1 MWSGCWVVISSGI
14 YLCARNSAS
23 LASSHC
29 CCSWYITKMM
39 VITTYIIIS
48 LNIIWLYFVSHLFLK
63 FWQKNVVYKF
73 PCTNES
79 VSLSDLYSLSLS
91 HTVFAVSLILILHN
105 ILFDCNSTVFSLLLI
120 LLFLGHTIYF
130 AMLKKLQDSLIP
142 YSTNVESIVK
152 HSILSFKNQTDCQN
166 SYAQSLLYSTKAET
180 EPKTMI
186 SIFLLS
192 H

>member
-1 MWSGCWVVISSGI
+1 MQFTHFLALIKVFL
-14 YLCARNSAS
+14 YL
-23 LASSHC
+23 
-29 CCSWYITKMM
+29 
-39 VITTYIIIS
+39 
-48 LNIIWLYFVSHLFLK
+48 
-63 FWQKNVVYKF
+63 
-73 PCTNES
+73 
-79 VSLSDLYSLSLS
+79 DLYSLS
-91 HTVFAVSLILILHN
+91 HTVFAVSLILLLHN
-105 ILFDCNSTVFSLLLI
+105 ILFGCNSTIFSLLSHRRFCVNNGMVSITHLKVSHGDLI
-120 LLFLGHTIYF
+120 SFQENDARIRGEEIGRFAFIITWTYYYF